1 MRKLNK
7 KKIENAISGSHG
19 VQSIIAKKCGVSRS
33 ALTQFLQKQKT
44 NELKNK
50 IEEEKEIVLDIGEL
64 ELMKLV
70 NEGQFQAIKYLLST
84 KGKHRGYVERTEVQH
99 STDEEIKEHLQ
110 EWFGTKKE
118 KSSTN

>member
-1 MRKLNK
+1 M
-7 KKIENAISGSHG
+7 
-19 VQSIIAKKCGVSRS
+19 QSIIAKKCGVSRS